1 MKWHRSRDPGDE
13 NRLRKEMVEHQIR
26 RRGLRDESVLEAML
40 EVPRHLFVESRRAAD
55 AYGDHAFPIGHG
67 QTISQPYIVALM
79 TSLLEPTAGLK
90 VLEVGTGSG
99 YQAAILAACGLE
111 VYSVER
117 IPELSEFA
125 RRNLAAAGYLERVH
139 LRVGDGSKGWPEE
152 APFDRAILT
161 AGAPDVPPAVVE
173 QLAPG
178 GLIVAPLGGYGLQT
192 IYRYRDVNGEL
203 AREPIEGARFVPLIE
218 SPVPAERP
226 AEDTPIEAP
235 TRREEG
241 NEP

>member
-1 MKWHRSRDPGDE
+1 
-13 NRLRKEMVEHQIR
+13 MVEHQIR
-26 RRGLRDESVLEAML
+26 RRGLRDESVLGAML
-40 EVPRHLFVESRRAAD
+40 EVPRHLFVEARRVAE

-79 TSLLEPTAGLK
+79 TSLLEPTAGLR
-90 VLEVGTGSG
+90 VLEIGTGSG

-125 RRNLAAAGYLERVH
+125 RGNLAAAGYLELVH
-139 LRVGDGSKGWPEE
+139 LRVGDGSMGWPEE

-161 AGAPDVPPAVVE
+161 AGAPDVPPAIVE

-178 GLIVAPLGGYGLQT
+178 GLIVAPVGGYGLQT

-203 AREPIEGARFVPLIE
+203 DREPIEGARFVPLIE
-218 SPVPAERP
+218 SAVPAERP
-226 AEDTPIEAP
+226 VEPEPGQALREPEQPTSGDLEDNKP
-235 TRREEG
+235 
-241 NEP
+241 

>member
-1 MKWHRSRDPGDE
+1 
-13 NRLRKEMVEHQIR
+13 
-26 RRGLRDESVLEAML
+26 ML
-40 EVPRHLFVESRRAAD
+40 EVPRHLFVESRWVAE

-79 TSLLEPTAGLK
+79 TSLLEPAAGLK
-90 VLEVGTGSG
+90 ALEIGTGSG
-99 YQAAILAACGLE
+99 YQAAVLAACGLE

-125 RRNLAAAGYLERVH
+125 HANLEAAGYLERVH
-139 LRVGDGSKGWPEE
+139 LRVGDGSRGWPEE

-161 AGAPDVPPAVVE
+161 AGAPDVPPAIVE

-178 GLIVAPLGGYGLQT
+178 GVIVAPVGDYGLQT

-203 AREPIEGARFVPLIE
+203 DRKPIEGARFVPLIE
-218 SPVPAERP
+218 SAE
-226 AEDTPIEAP
+226 ETPTEGP
-235 TRREEG
+235 TRQDEPAPRTSDNEED

>member
-1 MKWHRSRDPGDE
+1 
-13 NRLRKEMVEHQIR
+13 MVEHQIR
-26 RRGLRDESVLEAML
+26 RRGLRDESVLRAML
-40 EVPRHLFVESRRAAD
+40 EVPRHLFVESHWGAE
-55 AYGDHAFPIGHG
+55 AYGDHAFPIGYG

-79 TSLLEPTAGLK
+79 TSLLEPAAGLR

-117 IPELSEFA
+117 IPELSECA

-161 AGAPDVPPAVVE
+161 AGAPDVPPA
-173 QLAPG
+173 
-178 GLIVAPLGGYGLQT
+178 IVAPVGGYGLQT

-203 AREPIEGARFVPLIE
+203 DREPIEGARFVPLIE
-218 SPVPAERP
+218 SETPGRPPAGESGGRTSDG
-226 AEDTPIEAP
+226 AEGE
-235 TRREEG
+235 
-241 NEP
+241 

>member
-1 MKWHRSRDPGDE
+1 MPGDE
-13 NRLRKEMVEHQIR
+13 TRLREEMVEHQIR
-26 RRGLRDESVLEAML
+26 RRGLRDEPVLRAML
-40 EVPRHLFVESRRAAD
+40 DVPRHLFVESRWAAE

-79 TSLLEPTAGLK
+79 TSLLEPAPDLKALEIGTA
-90 VLEVGTGSG
+90 GSG
-99 YQAAILAACGLE
+99 YQAAVLAACGLE

-125 RRNLAAAGYLERVH
+125 RRNLAAAGYLDRVH

-161 AGAPDVPPAVVE
+161 AGAPDVPRAITE
-173 QLAPG
+173 QLGPG
-178 GLIVAPLGGYGLQT
+178 GVIVAPLGGYGLQT

-203 AREPIEGARFVPLIE
+203 EREPIEGARFVPLIE
-218 SPVPAERP
+218 SPMGEERP
-226 AEDTPIEAP
+226 DDDISSTMAGDDS
-235 TRREEG
+235 
-241 NEP
+241 